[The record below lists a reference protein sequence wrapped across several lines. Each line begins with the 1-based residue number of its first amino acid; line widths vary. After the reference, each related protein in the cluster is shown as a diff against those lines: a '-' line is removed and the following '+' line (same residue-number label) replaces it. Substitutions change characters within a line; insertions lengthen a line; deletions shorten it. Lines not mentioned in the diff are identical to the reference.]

1 MAKNQYSCK
10 YNLVLFFIS
19 TSLMYKSNEIF
30 LFKLPNNAVC
40 RMNSARHLL
49 KHYLMELH
57 YWINGKSDVL
67 VMEAL
72 WLDLVAI

>member
-1 MAKNQYSCK
+1 
-10 YNLVLFFIS
+10 
-19 TSLMYKSNEIF
+19 MYKSNKLF
-30 LFKLPNNAVC
+30 LFQLPNNVVC

-49 KHYLMELH
+49 KRCLMELH
-57 YWINGKSDVL
+57 YWINGLSDVL